1 MNACVILFRVNGGPV
16 MAVMECTPENEYRIL
31 EYPNLDAAITY
42 ADANKLFRS
51 GQADYQI
58 VELDEL

>member
-1 MNACVILFRVNGGPV
+1 MECVILYRVNGGRV
-16 MAVMECTPENEYRIL
+16 AVVAEPEGEIAV
-31 EYPNLDAAITY
+31 YPHLDAAVDY
-42 ADANKLFRS
+42 AESNKLFQS